1 MLTVLPKQR
10 YHYDHGFTVLKNEIQ
25 GEQANLLE
33 VIQLLSKTETTFH
46 CLDHSPITTKLF
58 TFPTPG
64 SSPEVWVWLLECSW
78 DRCPAQEPGPYIR
91 ALFQFPVTDHYA
103 LQPSRPHGN
112 STHATGCPLVVNT
125 AFLRTED
132 MQAGGSP
139 YCCPL
144 PSQSPQDTIPIW
156 WLHVAQCP
164 PQGCPPSLQSGRKDL
179 GPIQSGSQHLSWI
192 GWIHIQ
198 TKASIRE
205 GTLWDDLL
213 VRFQRNAD

>member
-33 VIQLLSKTETTFH
+33 VIQLLSKTETMFH
-46 CLDHSPITTKLF
+46 CLVHIPITTKLL

-64 SSPEVWVWLLECSW
+64 PSPEVWVWLLECSW
-78 DRCPAQEPGPYIR
+78 DWCPAREPGPYIR
-91 ALFQFPVTDHYA
+91 ALFQFPVTDHHA
-103 LQPSRPHGN
+103 LQPSRPCGN
-112 STHATGCPLVVNT
+112 SAHAIGCPLVVNT
-125 AFLRTED
+125 AFLRRED

-144 PSQSPQDTIPIW
+144 PSQSPQDTIPIR

-164 PQGCPPSLQSGRKDL
+164 PQGCPPSLQPGRKDL

-192 GWIHIQ
+192 GWIHVQ
-198 TKASIRE
+198 TKASTRE